1 MSDNTAGGP
10 PPDEN
15 EPTPQ
20 NPYASTPDPDAAPPP
35 SEPVQPVTPPVTPP
49 AQPAPPTAPPTAPPV
64 TPPTAPPVAP
74 PPYGAPTPPP
84 AAPPYGA
91 PPYGAPAGGQPP
103 VAPPPG
109 GGGYPPP
116 GGGYPPAGGGYPPP
130 GGAYPPPG
138 QPAYAGAAP
147 FAVGDAIG
155 FGWKK
160 FWANPWPWVLAALIF
175 LLINTLFSW
184 LTGGFEQFSDY
195 RTDGFTDTNMF
206 EAVGLSVGSV
216 VLSIIGAIIGY
227 LITAFFTRGALDE
240 SQGRKPDVAAFFGIG
255 NVVNVILAAF
265 LVGIMAAVGTILCVL
280 PGLAV
285 LLFSAFVYYFTLDK
299 EQDAITAIKSS
310 WSLVAKNFGS
320 VFLLL
325 LALFGINIVGALVCL
340 IGLLVTLP
348 LSYIAVAYAYRRLI
362 GEQPV

>member
-10 PPDEN
+10 PPEEN

-49 AQPAPPTAPPTAPPV
+49 AQPTPPTTPPTAPPV

-84 AAPPYGA
+84 AA

-160 FWANPWPWVLAALIF
+160 FWANPWPWVLAMLIF

-184 LTGGFEQFSDY
+184 LSGGFDRLGDYTSDNY
-195 RTDGFTDTNMF
+195 GDSGMF
-206 EAVGLSVGSV
+206 ASFGLSFLGILLTIVGV
-216 VLSIIGAIIGY
+216 IISY
-227 LITAFFTRGALDE
+227 LIAAFYSRGALDE
-240 SQGRKPDVAAFFGIG
+240 TQGRKPDVAAFFRIANVG
-255 NVVNVILAAF
+255 NVLLAAF
-265 LVGIMAAVGTILCVL
+265 FVAVMSIIGYFLCILPGIAVGI
-280 PGLAV
+280 
-285 LLFSAFVYYFTLDK
+285 FSAFVYYFTLDK
-299 EQDAITAIKSS
+299 QQDAITAIKSS

-325 LALFGINIVGALVCL
+325 LALLGINIVGFLVCL